1 MSNCYIGGFMEIY
14 KKMFKY
20 VPEKKWYI
28 VISVICSA
36 LSAFLT
42 VGAYYYVYEFLIKL
56 LSLNLQSAW
65 DAGMKVVLLLIS
77 GSIVYYISVI
87 LSHIF
92 AFRLETNLRKYGIN
106 LLSKASF
113 KFFDLYPSGLVRKL
127 IDDNASNT
135 HTAVAHLI
143 PDNARGM
150 FSPLLAIMLGFF
162 IDIKLGVTLLALV
175 GISVFILSKM
185 MGEQKFMEKYQKS
198 LEVLSD
204 ETVEYVRGIQVVKI
218 FRTSITTFRS
228 LYEAIMN
235 YSKNAY
241 EYAQS
246 CKIPYT
252 IYNWIFFGLVCIV
265 LPVLFFFE
273 DIVNIDIR
281 ILVELLM
288 LFFLT
293 GVIFAAFMKIMY
305 IGMHT
310 FQGSECIRKLEDL
323 YESMEK
329 ERMVFGSVSE
339 FKNYNI
345 DFENVTFAY
354 KDRNVIENLSFS
366 LDEGKIY
373 ALVGESG
380 SGKTTIA
387 KLISGFYSVNE
398 GVIKIGDIP
407 IQNYS
412 YETLSKNI
420 AFVFQ
425 NSKLFKTDIYT
436 NVAIGRKNATRKE
449 VLNALH
455 LASCDSILDKLPN
468 RENTVIGS
476 KGINLSV
483 GEKQRIAIARAI
495 LKDAKIIIMDEASAS
510 TDPENE
516 YEIQKAFKSLIR
528 GKTVIMIAHRL
539 SAIKNVDEIL
549 VMEKGKIIER
559 GSDLSLSKYESK
571 YDAYKKMYGKANEW
585 RLV

>member
-1 MSNCYIGGFMEIY
+1 MEFY

-42 VGAYYYVYEFLIKL
+42 VGAYYYVYEFLIEL

-559 GSDLSLSKYESK
+559 GNDLSLSKYESK

>member
-1 MSNCYIGGFMEIY
+1 MEIY

-42 VGAYYYVYEFLIKL
+42 VGAYYYVYEFLIEL

-65 DAGMKVVLLLIS
+65 DAGMKVVLLLIL

-150 FSPLLAIMLGFF
+150 FLPLLAIMLGFF

>member
-1 MSNCYIGGFMEIY
+1 MEIY

-42 VGAYYYVYEFLIKL
+42 VGAYYYVYKFLIKL

-323 YESMEK
+323 YKSMEK

-559 GSDLSLSKYESK
+559 GSNLSLSKYESK

>member
-1 MSNCYIGGFMEIY
+1 MEIY

-42 VGAYYYVYEFLIKL
+42 VGAYYYVYEFLIEL

-185 MGEQKFMEKYQKS
+185 TGEQKFMEKYQKS

-559 GSDLSLSKYESK
+559 GNDLSLSKYESK

>member
-1 MSNCYIGGFMEIY
+1 MEIY

-150 FSPLLAIMLGFF
+150 FLPLLAIMLGFF

-175 GISVFILSKM
+175 GISVFILSEM

>member
-1 MSNCYIGGFMEIY
+1 
-14 KKMFKY
+14 
-20 VPEKKWYI
+20 
-28 VISVICSA
+28 
-36 LSAFLT
+36 
-42 VGAYYYVYEFLIKL
+42 
-56 LSLNLQSAW
+56 
-65 DAGMKVVLLLIS
+65 
-77 GSIVYYISVI
+77 
-87 LSHIF
+87 
-92 AFRLETNLRKYGIN
+92 
-106 LLSKASF
+106 
-113 KFFDLYPSGLVRKL
+113 
-127 IDDNASNT
+127 
-135 HTAVAHLI
+135 
-143 PDNARGM
+143 
-150 FSPLLAIMLGFF
+150 
-162 IDIKLGVTLLALV
+162 
-175 GISVFILSKM
+175 
-185 MGEQKFMEKYQKS
+185 
-198 LEVLSD
+198 
-204 ETVEYVRGIQVVKI
+204 
-218 FRTSITTFRS
+218 
-228 LYEAIMN
+228 
-235 YSKNAY
+235 
-241 EYAQS
+241 
-246 CKIPYT
+246 
-252 IYNWIFFGLVCIV
+252 
-265 LPVLFFFE
+265 
-273 DIVNIDIR
+273 
-281 ILVELLM
+281 
-288 LFFLT
+288 
-293 GVIFAAFMKIMY
+293 
-305 IGMHT
+305 
-310 FQGSECIRKLEDL
+310 
-323 YESMEK
+323 
-329 ERMVFGSVSE
+329 MVFGSVSE

-559 GSDLSLSKYESK
+559 GNDLSLSKYESK

>member
-1 MSNCYIGGFMEIY
+1 M
-14 KKMFKY
+14 
-20 VPEKKWYI
+20 
-28 VISVICSA
+28 
-36 LSAFLT
+36 T

-150 FSPLLAIMLGFF
+150 FLPLLAIMLGFF

>member
-1 MSNCYIGGFMEIY
+1 MEIY

-20 VPEKKWYI
+20 VPEKKWHI

>member
-1 MSNCYIGGFMEIY
+1 MEIY

-28 VISVICSA
+28 VISIICSA

-42 VGAYYYVYEFLIKL
+42 VGAYYYVYEFLIEL

-65 DAGMKVVLLLIS
+65 DAGMKVVLLLIL

-150 FSPLLAIMLGFF
+150 FLPLLAIMLGFF

>member
-1 MSNCYIGGFMEIY
+1 MEIY

-150 FSPLLAIMLGFF
+150 FLPLLAIMLGFF

-305 IGMHT
+305 IGMYT

>member
-1 MSNCYIGGFMEIY
+1 MEIY

-42 VGAYYYVYEFLIKL
+42 VGAYYYVYEFLIEL

-65 DAGMKVVLLLIS
+65 DTGMKVVLLLIS

-150 FSPLLAIMLGFF
+150 FLPLLAIMLGFF

-185 MGEQKFMEKYQKS
+185 TGEQKFMEKYQKS

-559 GSDLSLSKYESK
+559 GNDLSLSKYESK

>member
-1 MSNCYIGGFMEIY
+1 MEIY

-150 FSPLLAIMLGFF
+150 FLPLLAIMLGFF

-273 DIVNIDIR
+273 DTVNIDIR

>member
-1 MSNCYIGGFMEIY
+1 MEIY

-42 VGAYYYVYEFLIKL
+42 VGAYYYVYKFLIKL

>member
-1 MSNCYIGGFMEIY
+1 MEIY

-150 FSPLLAIMLGFF
+150 FLPLLAIMLGFF

-571 YDAYKKMYGKANEW
+571 YDAYKKMYGKAN
-585 RLV
+585 

>member
-1 MSNCYIGGFMEIY
+1 MEIY

-150 FSPLLAIMLGFF
+150 FLPLLAIMLGFF

>member
-1 MSNCYIGGFMEIY
+1 MEIY

-20 VPEKKWYI
+20 VPEKKWHI

-150 FSPLLAIMLGFF
+150 FLPLLAIMLGFF

>member
-1 MSNCYIGGFMEIY
+1 MEIY

-42 VGAYYYVYEFLIKL
+42 VGAYCYVYEFLIKL

-150 FSPLLAIMLGFF
+150 FLPLLAIMLGFF

-273 DIVNIDIR
+273 DIVNIDIQ

>member
-1 MSNCYIGGFMEIY
+1 
-14 KKMFKY
+14 MFKY

-42 VGAYYYVYEFLIKL
+42 VGAYYYVYKFLIKL

>member
-1 MSNCYIGGFMEIY
+1 MEIY

-42 VGAYYYVYEFLIKL
+42 VGAYYYVYEFLIEL

-185 MGEQKFMEKYQKS
+185 TGEQKFMEKYQKS

>member
-1 MSNCYIGGFMEIY
+1 MEIY

-42 VGAYYYVYEFLIKL
+42 VGAYYYVYEFLIEL

-185 MGEQKFMEKYQKS
+185 TGEQKFMEKYQKS

-345 DFENVTFAY
+345 DFKNVTFAY

-559 GSDLSLSKYESK
+559 GNDLSLSKYESK

>member
-1 MSNCYIGGFMEIY
+1 MVHCNIRN
-14 KKMFKY
+14 MF
-20 VPEKKWYI
+20 
-28 VISVICSA
+28 C
-36 LSAFLT
+36 AFRILT

-150 FSPLLAIMLGFF
+150 FLPLLAIMLGFF

>member
-1 MSNCYIGGFMEIY
+1 MEIY

-135 HTAVAHLI
+135 HTAVAYLI

-150 FSPLLAIMLGFF
+150 FLPLLAIMLGFF

>member
-1 MSNCYIGGFMEIY
+1 MEIY

>member
-1 MSNCYIGGFMEIY
+1 MEIY

-42 VGAYYYVYEFLIKL
+42 VGAYYYVYEFLIEL

-65 DAGMKVVLLLIS
+65 DTGMKVVLLLIS

-185 MGEQKFMEKYQKS
+185 TGEQKFMEKYQKS

-559 GSDLSLSKYESK
+559 GNDLSLSKYESK

>member
-1 MSNCYIGGFMEIY
+1 MEIY

-42 VGAYYYVYEFLIKL
+42 VGAYYYIYEFLIKL

-150 FSPLLAIMLGFF
+150 FLPLLAIMLGFF

-273 DIVNIDIR
+273 DTVNIDIR

-539 SAIKNVDEIL
+539 SAIKSVDEIL

>member
-1 MSNCYIGGFMEIY
+1 MEIY

-20 VPEKKWYI
+20 VPEKKWHI

-113 KFFDLYPSGLVRKL
+113 KFFDLYLSGLVRKL

-150 FSPLLAIMLGFF
+150 FLPLLAIMLGFF

>member
-1 MSNCYIGGFMEIY
+1 MEIY

-42 VGAYYYVYEFLIKL
+42 VGAYYYVYEFLIEL

-150 FSPLLAIMLGFF
+150 FLPLLAIMLGFF

-185 MGEQKFMEKYQKS
+185 TGEQKFMEKYQKS

-559 GSDLSLSKYESK
+559 GNDLSLSKYESK

>member
-1 MSNCYIGGFMEIY
+1 MEIY

-273 DIVNIDIR
+273 DTVNIDIR

>member
-1 MSNCYIGGFMEIY
+1 MEIY

-42 VGAYYYVYEFLIKL
+42 VGAYYYVYKFLIKL

-323 YESMEK
+323 YKSMEK

>member
-1 MSNCYIGGFMEIY
+1 MEIY

-42 VGAYYYVYEFLIKL
+42 VGAYYYVYEFLIEL

-65 DAGMKVVLLLIS
+65 DAGMKVVLLLIL

-150 FSPLLAIMLGFF
+150 FLPLLAIMLGFF

-366 LDEGKIY
+366 LDKSKIY
-373 ALVGESG
+373 AFVGKYG

>member
-1 MSNCYIGGFMEIY
+1 MEIY

-150 FSPLLAIMLGFF
+150 FLPLLAIMLGFF

-175 GISVFILSKM
+175 GISVLILSKM

>member
-1 MSNCYIGGFMEIY
+1 MEIY

-42 VGAYYYVYEFLIKL
+42 VGAYYYVYEFLIEL

-65 DAGMKVVLLLIS
+65 DTGMKVVLLLIS

-150 FSPLLAIMLGFF
+150 FLPLLAIMLGFF

-185 MGEQKFMEKYQKS
+185 TGEQKFMEKYQKS

>member
-1 MSNCYIGGFMEIY
+1 MEIY

-150 FSPLLAIMLGFF
+150 FLPLLAIMLGFF

-373 ALVGESG
+373 ALVGESR
-380 SGKTTIA
+380 
-387 KLISGFYSVNE
+387 
-398 GVIKIGDIP
+398 
-407 IQNYS
+407 Q
-412 YETLSKNI
+412 
-420 AFVFQ
+420 
-425 NSKLFKTDIYT
+425 
-436 NVAIGRKNATRKE
+436 RKNNDCK
-449 VLNALH
+449 
-455 LASCDSILDKLPN
+455 
-468 RENTVIGS
+468 
-476 KGINLSV
+476 INFRFL
-483 GEKQRIAIARAI
+483 
-495 LKDAKIIIMDEASAS
+495 
-510 TDPENE
+510 
-516 YEIQKAFKSLIR
+516 F
-528 GKTVIMIAHRL
+528 GK
-539 SAIKNVDEIL
+539 
-549 VMEKGKIIER
+549 
-559 GSDLSLSKYESK
+559 
-571 YDAYKKMYGKANEW
+571 
-585 RLV
+585 